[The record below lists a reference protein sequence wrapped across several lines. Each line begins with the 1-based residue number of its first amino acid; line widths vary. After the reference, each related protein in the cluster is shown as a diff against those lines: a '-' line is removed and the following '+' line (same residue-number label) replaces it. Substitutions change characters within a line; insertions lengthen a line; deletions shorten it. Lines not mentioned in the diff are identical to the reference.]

1 MVFRCQRRLAFF
13 CILVFF
19 LHWGQLHR
27 ELAPRRDQVSSKF
40 GGSADLLCLG
50 DFDDEVKT
58 LLGLFFQ
65 FIEDEMA
72 TRRHFQVFQAYLK
85 RFLKLYEQLVVANE
99 DLLARVE
106 SLCAERQRQWDHL
119 QQLLHN
125 NLYLVQYFSKIRM
138 KTNENSIEGSWS
150 WKRDREKTLVWS

>member
-1 MVFRCQRRLAFF
+1 
-13 CILVFF
+13 
-19 LHWGQLHR
+19 
-27 ELAPRRDQVSSKF
+27 
-40 GGSADLLCLG
+40 LG

-72 TRRHFQVFQAYLK
+72 TRRHFQVFQAYLN
-85 RFLKLYEQLVVANE
+85 RFLKLYEQLVVANG
-99 DLLARVE
+99 DLLVRVE
-106 SLCAERQRQWDHL
+106 SLCAVQQHKWDHV